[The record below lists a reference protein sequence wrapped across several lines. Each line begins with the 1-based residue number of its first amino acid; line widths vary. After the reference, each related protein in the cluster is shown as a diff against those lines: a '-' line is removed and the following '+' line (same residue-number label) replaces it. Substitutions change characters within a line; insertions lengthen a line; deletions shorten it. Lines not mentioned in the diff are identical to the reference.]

1 MTKEFKIALWL
12 PVLLAAGT
20 LATMILLDR
29 RRRRNPIFDADEVE
43 CESGTYLS
51 ERGCTRCPKWITKG
65 KAFGRA
71 IPPACIGKEEDISRL
86 WGARRDNRYYGK
98 PQTLDD
104 FYEQQRKEKNRKDVN
119 CPDGQRLHT
128 SNLGAGNFTQCL
140 TPDQIKK
147 ANLFSVI
154 A

>member
-29 RRRRNPIFDADEVE
+29 RRRRNPIFDADEVK

-65 KAFGRA
+65 RSFGRA
-71 IPPACIGKEEDISRL
+71 IPPACLGIKQQD
-86 WGARRDNRYYGK
+86 
-98 PQTLDD
+98 
-104 FYEQQRKEKNRKDVN
+104 YEQQRKELDAKDVN
-119 CPDGQRLHT
+119 CPDGQRLYT
-128 SNLGAGNFTQCL
+128 SNLGAGSFTQCL